1 VNIRINNIYIYVINF
16 VIESELLPLEYPDQ
30 TVNAVYEN
38 RFDLSWE
45 PYQAYRYSVDKMK
58 SYFITETLR

>member
-38 RFDLSWE
+38 RFDLS
-45 PYQAYRYSVDKMK
+45 
-58 SYFITETLR
+58 